1 MKALKPYFSHD
12 IDARG
17 DIKIKKLL
25 YKFGYEGYG
34 LYWALV
40 EFLHE
45 NELSESDVEIL
56 ASDFRAD
63 TEKLR
68 AIIYETE
75 LFDIEDGKI
84 ISGRVN
90 RNLSLQDEKRK
101 KAKTSAST
109 RWKLSG
115 LKKVYRE
122 IFGQVPILNE
132 EEIEK
137 FFEYSRR
144 IDEFEEKLPDI
155 LYTVKLL
162 KFDNNPSFNPSI
174 NWLLTKNNL
183 TKLLNGEFGK
193 LKSWQMHKEEVL
205 EKTSQKEYEKSL
217 EKQRSEEFYS
227 GVTTKKEAMNC
238 IAQSCGKITNMRLLP
253 PDLKKLA
260 ERFEINKTE
269 LKELL
274 NGT

>member
-45 NELSESDVEIL
+45 NELFESDVEIL

-115 LKKVYRE
+115 LKKVYLE

-137 FFEYSRR
+137 FFEYSRK

-193 LKSWQMHKEEVL
+193 LKSWQMHKEEVF